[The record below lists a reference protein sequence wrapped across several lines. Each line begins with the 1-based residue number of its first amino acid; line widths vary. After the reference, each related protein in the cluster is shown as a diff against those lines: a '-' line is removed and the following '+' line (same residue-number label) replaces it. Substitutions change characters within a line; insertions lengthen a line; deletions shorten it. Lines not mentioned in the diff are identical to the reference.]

1 MGYGLNGAQGSLG
14 DPCAEVIRRKRREE
28 RGEREEEEQVDI
40 LAYSVNDT
48 LSLLIVQY
56 STVQYYHTNNLL
68 SSIFASLYC
77 NI

>member
-14 DPCAEVIRRKRREE
+14 DPCAEVIRRKRREERGE

-56 STVQYYHTNNLL
+56 STVL
-68 SSIFASLYC
+68 SY
-77 NI
+77 